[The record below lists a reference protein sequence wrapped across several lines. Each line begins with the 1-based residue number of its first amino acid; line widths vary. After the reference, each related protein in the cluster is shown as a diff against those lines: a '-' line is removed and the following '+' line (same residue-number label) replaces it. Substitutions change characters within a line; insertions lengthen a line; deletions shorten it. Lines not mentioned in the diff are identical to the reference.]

1 MTQMVKQKNKLF
13 SAFVFTGLC
22 LVGYVCH
29 TADAEETPVRL
40 RDGEGANEGRVE
52 ILKNGVWVSL
62 CRPLISGY
70 VAEAI
75 CEQLGFSRDGAQMYY
90 GNSYGPAPGETYR
103 GSVYCGYSDFN
114 LSSCMFG
121 AETTTCDPQDALGIS
136 CNTSTSASPNVRLVG
151 GNSLFEGRVE
161 VFRNGVWGTVTYIDD
176 LYGPTAANVIC
187 RHLHGNNYGGSV
199 ISKQESAIRFD
210 IAKYRAI
217 VMQNIACNGN
227 ETNILDCPYTIGL
240 QGSYSSYYP
249 DHHEDDLAIVCKIV
263 PEGCNGYTISEK
275 GRLTIPRS
283 LTTSV
288 YSYDID
294 CVWRID
300 TLLNNAQIKLSVEG
314 EISSASNK
322 LRVFNNRRGFSV
334 SNHMY
339 ENYFSDIESPGTITI
354 DSNIMYL
361 WLQTPAGSKGITF
374 SVLWDVGCSFSYS
387 SNQETSFYIS
397 SPGYPGPFPENL
409 NCSYVI
415 TYREGLTTSLTFN
428 SLGLSSAQGGLCSDY
443 VQIFDGGS
451 EMSPTL
457 CGPYCG
463 TQRPEPVDL
472 TNSSSFT
479 VTILFRSDGKS
490 NASAHE
496 TGFQI
501 YFRQFEPAALTF
513 GPYSASSGTLSTPG
527 YPNVYN
533 GEADIIWTITTKPY
547 TTITLLFQDVQ
558 SNDYLYVSSYGYIY
572 NNGRVGPI
580 ITDSNSASI
589 RLYSRY
595 GNNINKVLFNWT
607 TECRQVIHSQQGI
620 ISSPDDPEFDSA
632 YATCSYIISETQG
645 YYVSLVFSSID
656 LAKDTQCFSYI
667 KMFDGT
673 NNYSPMIGQQ
683 LCSSSQPPLTRSS
696 TANQMMIE
704 FKRDELNGLN
714 SSFEASYSTHSKE
727 CGNWLL
733 TDGEGFLESPGYPL
747 LFPANTYCN
756 WTITVKEGFVVVL
769 KFEDF
774 NVGQQ
779 ATDCQNAI
787 VKLYD
792 GNTTD
797 ADRVIGTYCGNQL
810 VPTVN
815 STSNSLTVV
824 LNAFSSA
831 YTGFRASYRQV
842 KDLSTSLDLLQC
854 GPGVDNV
861 CDTKASDSQE
871 IDVQEGFPFGDKAR
885 HKIYLGQ
892 NGIVSFD
899 YNNQWPV
906 LEPTSLSI
914 CVYCALMKTSNVCR
928 TGTSGVYYKI
938 YKGTM
943 PSAISG
949 LIKEAGSLLKLKF
962 SPAVLLVFT
971 WKCMEQDFQSY
982 HPNNPGQATFQL
994 ILASDWTT
1002 SYAFTLYSLTEMNWK
1017 YYGPWY
1023 PIQIGITQGSRENFQ
1038 QNVYSKSEYAYH
1050 MSTYLGNTGH
1060 KGIWVYKVG
1069 EIPSSD
1075 GRLCDEWYLRNQKL
1089 EAVRSEGFAKLPPC
1103 PCSKDDI
1110 YNGVAN
1116 QWRYFRKDE
1125 DNHLECFILNL
1136 ATTRRYA
1143 PFSKECCYFFGNQTL
1158 IQAIPLAGP
1167 SLAYTPLLYELRK
1180 QYEIED
1186 VQAYRTCC
1194 FNSTDQRCQK
1204 FYQLRPIGKCDSDI
1218 AYQRSTLYGDP
1229 HIKTLDEREYNYNG
1243 IGEINLI
1250 TIRTPQVNF
1259 TLQGRTER
1267 TWDDK
1272 GVPSNGTVFTA
1283 LGMEENGVKVFVGI
1297 DPSTNTSL
1305 IVYASGVD
1313 YTLAFRKDFTLDT
1326 ENFMIRSFNDTCT
1339 VSFPSGIGIQTSV
1352 RLQAL
1357 ASAFNIPNKF
1367 SSLPKGM
1374 FGNFNGNIS
1383 DDFVLPNGDTLGNN
1397 LTERE
1402 IFNKFSPKWFVTKND
1417 TVMHYEPRMGPSDY
1431 SHPEFTPVFLDE
1443 APTTDHS
1450 NAVKACGADNK
1461 PCIYDYIATGKQDF
1475 ALETSSLRNQSE
1487 VILRQIKNSLP
1498 VISAPDKVS
1507 VTMNQTAQ
1515 FTVSAHDDD
1524 NDVVTLHLVE
1534 DYNGVLKINSST
1546 GTVTLSLTTLDIIQ
1560 ISVYVVDSNGGYSP
1574 LTFVPLIVCTGCG
1587 GHGKCNTAKVRP
1599 SSGNFY
1605 FQHAVCECQPAW
1617 DGEDCQLDKD
1627 GCAGNPC
1634 HPKQN
1639 CSDIPA
1645 ETQGNNSVGYTCS
1658 ACPQGFVNDR
1668 PASCSDINECADRS
1682 LSHCEMLCNNT
1693 YGGYLCYCQPGYR
1706 LNADGLK
1713 CSDINECLDKTDD
1726 CQQICNNTDGGYT
1739 CSCHEGYI
1747 YNPVSNLCEEDQS
1760 LKTICQNSG
1769 CSQNCRARNDSST
1782 YKSIPECFC
1791 NAGFDVDPK
1800 DNKTCQDHDECQ
1812 DHICAQLC
1820 SNTQGS
1826 FSCSCNNGYML
1837 NDDKRTCS
1845 ACPYLRYG
1853 FECRQMCQCND
1864 REERC
1869 DNVKGCI
1876 CKAGWTGSECQDDV
1890 DECAENP
1897 HICRQDQTCANIPGS
1912 YSCLCHPGYMD
1923 DGNGTCIDI
1932 NECESTFPCETQH
1945 EECRNFAGG
1954 FYCTCI
1960 KGYMK
1965 AGNHCV
1971 DVDECELKIA
1981 ECQHDCI
1988 NVPGSFNCR
1997 CRYGYRLEPDRR
2009 NCSKVRD
2016 VCAAFNK
2023 TTCKRAHGCTLD
2035 DNDKPVCICDS
2046 GYELS
2051 TDHESCQDIDECRQ
2065 GGINCSHNCTN
2076 MNGGFECS
2084 CPLGMKLDE
2093 DYRTCINCTPG
2104 TYGEGCAKD
2113 CSCGAGSDYC
2123 DVKIGCVCKDG
2134 WAGHRCDQDI
2144 DECTNSSILQQCK
2157 SEKKQCV
2164 NLDGGYKCKCQS
2176 GYFEGVN
2183 GTCSDINECEKSPC
2197 DQSCH
2202 NTLGSYQCDCRA
2214 GFFLNKTTNRCYDV
2228 DECSDHNVSRCSQ
2241 ECHNTPGSY
2250 RCTCKTSGYSLDN
2263 DGVTCIDINECT
2275 NGLARCAAI
2284 CKNTDGGY
2292 VCSCPAGE
2300 ILDPDGLTCKSC
2312 PNGTYGIDCNHTCNC
2327 GQRAERCDKETGCVC
2342 RPGWQGTDCDTDIDE
2357 CHNQDVIHKCTLTN
2371 AICVNSPGTY
2381 TCKCDVGFSLDQGGI
2396 CKDIDECRSS
2406 PCSLQCIN
2414 TNGSYICTCDTGF
2427 IFDNTTKDCKDI
2439 DECLSSPCNQVCINT
2454 NGSYTCACNN
2464 GFTLNAANGKC
2475 EDINECLSSPCS
2487 QRCVNT
2493 DGSYTCTCY
2502 NGFMIDNT
2510 TRTCKDVDECLDSP
2524 CSQVCIN
2531 TNGSYTCACNNGFTL
2546 NTANRTCE
2554 DIDEC
2559 LSSPCSQVCI
2569 NTNGSYTCACNN
2581 GFTLNAANGKC
2592 EDINECLSSPCSQ
2605 RCVNTDG
2612 GYICSCYN
2620 GFMFDNTTRTCDD
2633 VDECLDSPCSQV
2645 CINTNGSYTCA
2656 CNNGFTLNTANRT
2669 CEDINECLSSPCS
2682 QRCVNTDGGYTCT
2695 CYNGFMFDSTTGTCL
2710 DVDECFT
2717 SPCSQVCINTN
2728 GSYTCA
2734 CNNGF
2739 TLNTA
2744 NRTCEDINE
2753 CLSSPCS
2760 QRCVNTDGSYSCT
2773 CDSGFVLDTASGK
2786 CEDIDECRSY
2796 PCSQVCINTVGNYIC
2811 TCNRGFL
2818 LDRNNGQCEAL
2829 ITVSVTISV
2838 NVNVIPSD
2846 LANKSG
2852 TEYGRWKQS
2861 VTQQLSLYFSE
2872 TLVGFQFLEVTS
2884 LRAGSII
2891 ADADIFMKSSSEAS
2905 AKSSLAV
2912 ALSSL
2917 TSSVFCL
2924 RQQTGDLQVAYQ
2936 NHLINQHMTK
2946 CQVFEYL
2953 NPCEQG
2959 MECDPTEEFPMC
2971 REVKNSTPWLV
2982 IGLAAGIP
2990 AGLSLLLIAVCPC
3003 IARHLRKKKHSKV
3016 DEPDIPL
3023 EDNPSRQRSRSLDLN
3038 IYTSL
3043 RSGSSSIPRPQI
3055 T

>member
-1 MTQMVKQKNKLF
+1 MSV
-13 SAFVFTGLC
+13 
-22 LVGYVCH
+22 
-29 TADAEETPVRL
+29 DAEETPVRL

-558 SNDYLYVSSYGYIY
+558 SNDYLY
-572 NNGRVGPI
+572 
-580 ITDSNSASI
+580 
-589 RLYSRY
+589 
-595 GNNINKVLFNWT
+595 
-607 TECRQVIHSQQGI
+607 
-620 ISSPDDPEFDSA
+620 
-632 YATCSYIISETQG
+632 
-645 YYVSLVFSSID
+645 
-656 LAKDTQCFSYI
+656 
-667 KMFDGT
+667 MFDGT

-842 KDLSTSLDLLQC
+842 KDYLLQC

-1402 IFNKFSPKWFVTKND
+1402 IFNKFSPKSVAYIFTYFLFRLFPLSGIQGFVTEND

-1431 SHPEFTPVFLDE
+1431 FLSTHPWSWIAKPVFLDE
-1443 APTTDHS
+1443 APTDQS
-1450 NAVKACGADNK
+1450 DAVSSLWSRQTSLHLRLHVQ
-1461 PCIYDYIATGKQDF
+1461 TGKQDF
-1475 ALETSSLRNQSE
+1475 APSRRPVFVTSPRTSS
-1487 VILRQIKNSLP
+1487 
-1498 VISAPDKVS
+1498 
-1507 VTMNQTAQ
+1507 
-1515 FTVSAHDDD
+1515 
-1524 NDVVTLHLVE
+1524 
-1534 DYNGVLKINSST
+1534 G
-1546 GTVTLSLTTLDIIQ
+1546 
-1560 ISVYVVDSNGGYSP
+1560 
-1574 LTFVPLIVCTGCG
+1574 
-1587 GHGKCNTAKVRP
+1587 
-1599 SSGNFY
+1599 
-1605 FQHAVCECQPAW
+1605 
-1617 DGEDCQLDKD
+1617 
-1627 GCAGNPC
+1627 
-1634 HPKQN
+1634 
-1639 CSDIPA
+1639 
-1645 ETQGNNSVGYTCS
+1645 
-1658 ACPQGFVNDR
+1658 
-1668 PASCSDINECADRS
+1668 RS
-1682 LSHCEMLCNNT
+1682 
-1693 YGGYLCYCQPGYR
+1693 
-1706 LNADGLK
+1706 
-1713 CSDINECLDKTDD
+1713 
-1726 CQQICNNTDGGYT
+1726 
-1739 CSCHEGYI
+1739 
-1747 YNPVSNLCEEDQS
+1747 
-1760 LKTICQNSG
+1760 
-1769 CSQNCRARNDSST
+1769 
-1782 YKSIPECFC
+1782 
-1791 NAGFDVDPK
+1791 
-1800 DNKTCQDHDECQ
+1800 
-1812 DHICAQLC
+1812 
-1820 SNTQGS
+1820 
-1826 FSCSCNNGYML
+1826 
-1837 NDDKRTCS
+1837 
-1845 ACPYLRYG
+1845 
-1853 FECRQMCQCND
+1853 
-1864 REERC
+1864 
-1869 DNVKGCI
+1869 
-1876 CKAGWTGSECQDDV
+1876 
-1890 DECAENP
+1890 
-1897 HICRQDQTCANIPGS
+1897 
-1912 YSCLCHPGYMD
+1912 
-1923 DGNGTCIDI
+1923 
-1932 NECESTFPCETQH
+1932 
-1945 EECRNFAGG
+1945 
-1954 FYCTCI
+1954 
-1960 KGYMK
+1960 
-1965 AGNHCV
+1965 
-1971 DVDECELKIA
+1971 
-1981 ECQHDCI
+1981 
-1988 NVPGSFNCR
+1988 
-1997 CRYGYRLEPDRR
+1997 
-2009 NCSKVRD
+2009 
-2016 VCAAFNK
+2016 
-2023 TTCKRAHGCTLD
+2023 
-2035 DNDKPVCICDS
+2035 
-2046 GYELS
+2046 
-2051 TDHESCQDIDECRQ
+2051 
-2065 GGINCSHNCTN
+2065 
-2076 MNGGFECS
+2076 
-2084 CPLGMKLDE
+2084 
-2093 DYRTCINCTPG
+2093 
-2104 TYGEGCAKD
+2104 
-2113 CSCGAGSDYC
+2113 
-2123 DVKIGCVCKDG
+2123 
-2134 WAGHRCDQDI
+2134 
-2144 DECTNSSILQQCK
+2144 
-2157 SEKKQCV
+2157 
-2164 NLDGGYKCKCQS
+2164 
-2176 GYFEGVN
+2176 
-2183 GTCSDINECEKSPC
+2183 
-2197 DQSCH
+2197 
-2202 NTLGSYQCDCRA
+2202 
-2214 GFFLNKTTNRCYDV
+2214 
-2228 DECSDHNVSRCSQ
+2228 
-2241 ECHNTPGSY
+2241 
-2250 RCTCKTSGYSLDN
+2250 
-2263 DGVTCIDINECT
+2263 
-2275 NGLARCAAI
+2275 
-2284 CKNTDGGY
+2284 
-2292 VCSCPAGE
+2292 
-2300 ILDPDGLTCKSC
+2300 
-2312 PNGTYGIDCNHTCNC
+2312 
-2327 GQRAERCDKETGCVC
+2327 
-2342 RPGWQGTDCDTDIDE
+2342 
-2357 CHNQDVIHKCTLTN
+2357 
-2371 AICVNSPGTY
+2371 
-2381 TCKCDVGFSLDQGGI
+2381 
-2396 CKDIDECRSS
+2396 
-2406 PCSLQCIN
+2406 
-2414 TNGSYICTCDTGF
+2414 
-2427 IFDNTTKDCKDI
+2427 
-2439 DECLSSPCNQVCINT
+2439 
-2454 NGSYTCACNN
+2454 
-2464 GFTLNAANGKC
+2464 
-2475 EDINECLSSPCS
+2475 
-2487 QRCVNT
+2487 
-2493 DGSYTCTCY
+2493 
-2502 NGFMIDNT
+2502 
-2510 TRTCKDVDECLDSP
+2510 
-2524 CSQVCIN
+2524 
-2531 TNGSYTCACNNGFTL
+2531 
-2546 NTANRTCE
+2546 
-2554 DIDEC
+2554 
-2559 LSSPCSQVCI
+2559 
-2569 NTNGSYTCACNN
+2569 
-2581 GFTLNAANGKC
+2581 
-2592 EDINECLSSPCSQ
+2592 
-2605 RCVNTDG
+2605 
-2612 GYICSCYN
+2612 
-2620 GFMFDNTTRTCDD
+2620 
-2633 VDECLDSPCSQV
+2633 
-2645 CINTNGSYTCA
+2645 
-2656 CNNGFTLNTANRT
+2656 
-2669 CEDINECLSSPCS
+2669 
-2682 QRCVNTDGGYTCT
+2682 
-2695 CYNGFMFDSTTGTCL
+2695 
-2710 DVDECFT
+2710 
-2717 SPCSQVCINTN
+2717 
-2728 GSYTCA
+2728 
-2734 CNNGF
+2734 
-2739 TLNTA
+2739 
-2744 NRTCEDINE
+2744 
-2753 CLSSPCS
+2753 
-2760 QRCVNTDGSYSCT
+2760 
-2773 CDSGFVLDTASGK
+2773 
-2786 CEDIDECRSY
+2786 
-2796 PCSQVCINTVGNYIC
+2796 
-2811 TCNRGFL
+2811 
-2818 LDRNNGQCEAL
+2818 
-2829 ITVSVTISV
+2829 
-2838 NVNVIPSD
+2838 
-2846 LANKSG
+2846 
-2852 TEYGRWKQS
+2852 
-2861 VTQQLSLYFSE
+2861 
-2872 TLVGFQFLEVTS
+2872 
-2884 LRAGSII
+2884 
-2891 ADADIFMKSSSEAS
+2891 
-2905 AKSSLAV
+2905 
-2912 ALSSL
+2912 
-2917 TSSVFCL
+2917 
-2924 RQQTGDLQVAYQ
+2924 
-2936 NHLINQHMTK
+2936 
-2946 CQVFEYL
+2946 
-2953 NPCEQG
+2953 
-2959 MECDPTEEFPMC
+2959 
-2971 REVKNSTPWLV
+2971 
-2982 IGLAAGIP
+2982 
-2990 AGLSLLLIAVCPC
+2990 
-3003 IARHLRKKKHSKV
+3003 
-3016 DEPDIPL
+3016 
-3023 EDNPSRQRSRSLDLN
+3023 
-3038 IYTSL
+3038 
-3043 RSGSSSIPRPQI
+3043 
-3055 T
+3055 

>member
-1 MTQMVKQKNKLF
+1 MQKKLLSVFEMVREQMKDELKSSKTDPGVGAQMYYGGSYGPAPGETYRGTISCYYYPSNFSDCNFGPETTSCDPQNALGISCNTSSSEVPNMRLVGGKSAYEGRVEVFLNGVWGTVTDSKDYYSGVAANVICRGLHGNEYSGSVVSKEESAMRFDILKNRAIAMQEIACNGNEKNLHECYYQ
-13 SAFVFTGLC
+13 TGLESSNRMPNNHIDD
-22 LVGYVCH
+22 LAVVCNK
-29 TADAEETPVRL
+29 
-40 RDGEGANEGRVE
+40 DGERTNEGRVE
-52 ILKNGVWVSL
+52 VFKNGSWVSL
-62 CRPLISGY
+62 CRPLVNGR

-75 CEQLGFSRDGAQMYY
+75 CEQLGFSSVGAQMYY
-90 GNSYGPAPGETYR
+90 GGSYGPAPGEIYR
-103 GSVYCGYSDFN
+103 GTIDCNYYHSNYSYCT
-114 LSSCMFG
+114 FG
-121 AETTTCDPQDALGIS
+121 PETSYCDPQQALGIS
-136 CNTSTSASPNVRLVG
+136 CNTSSSEVSNMRLVG
-151 GNSLFEGRVE
+151 GKSVYEGRVE
-161 VFRNGVWGTVTYIDD
+161 VFLNGVWGTVTDSNEHYSAV
-176 LYGPTAANVIC
+176 AANVIC
-187 RHLHGNNYGGSV
+187 RGLHGNEYGGSV
-199 ISKQESAIRFD
+199 VSKQESPIRFG
-210 IAKYRAI
+210 ILNHRAI
-217 VMQNIACNGN
+217 AMQEIVCNGN
-227 ETNILDCPYTIGL
+227 EKNLHECYYQTGRE
-240 QGSYSSYYP
+240 YSNRKP
-249 DHHEDDLAIVCKIV
+249 DNHSDDLAVVCKKV
-263 PEGCNGYTISEK
+263 PEGCNGYTQSARGK
-275 GRLTIPRS
+275 LTYPEYPTS
-283 LTTSV
+283 SV
-288 YSYDID
+288 YNYDID
-294 CVWRID
+294 CIWKIYTNLGNVLSFLEVDAFDPYNVSRID
-300 TLLNNAQIKLSVEG
+300 DDNV
-314 EISSASNK
+314 
-322 LRVFNNRRGFSV
+322 LRS
-334 SNHMY
+334 
-339 ENYFSDIESPGTITI
+339 T
-354 DSNIMYL
+354 
-361 WLQTPAGSKGITF
+361 K
-374 SVLWDVGCSFSYS
+374 
-387 SNQETSFYIS
+387 
-397 SPGYPGPFPENL
+397 
-409 NCSYVI
+409 YVI
-415 TYREGLTTSLTFN
+415 N
-428 SLGLSSAQGGLCSDY
+428 SPINITMQRPEIT
-443 VQIFDGGS
+443 QIFDGDS
-451 EMSPTL
+451 EASPTVG
-457 CGPYCG
+457 GPYCG
-463 TQRPEPVDL
+463 TQLPAPVDL
-472 TNSSSFT
+472 TNSTSFAF
-479 VTILFRSDGKS
+479 TISLRSDGKS

-496 TGFQI
+496 TGFEI
-501 YFRQFEPAALTF
+501 YFRIYEPADISM
-513 GPYSASSGTLSTPG
+513 GPYNASSGNLSTPG

-547 TTITLLFQDVQ
+547 TTITLYFQDFYTEQ
-558 SNDYLYVSSYGYIY
+558 YLYVSTNGYPWQRWSIY
-572 NNGRVGPI
+572 NGPVDPVI
-580 ITDSNSASI
+580 VDSNSVNI
-589 RLYSRY
+589 RLYSHY
-595 GNNINKVLFNWT
+595 DNNINKVRINWT
-607 TECRQVIHSQQGI
+607 TECRQVIESQQGP
-620 ISSPDDPEFDSA
+620 ISSPDDPEFYSA
-632 YATCSYIISETQG
+632 YPSCSYTISVTEG
-645 YYVSLVFSSID
+645 YFVSLIFSSID
-656 LAKDTQCFSYI
+656 LTKDTQCRNYI
-667 KMFDGT
+667 KTFDGT
-673 NNYSPMIGQQ
+673 NKYSPMIGHQ
-683 LCSSSQPPLTRSS
+683 LCSGSRPLTRNS
-696 TANQMMIE
+696 TANHMMIE
-704 FKRDELNGLN
+704 FKRDELKGLN
-714 SSFEASYSTHSKE
+714 SSFKASFSTHSKE
-727 CGNWLL
+727 CGNGLL

-747 LFPANTYCN
+747 LFPANTYCK
-756 WTITVKEGFVVVL
+756 WTIIVKEGFVVLL

-774 NVGQQ
+774 NVGQY
-779 ATDCQNAI
+779 ALDGCQYGI

-797 ADRVIGTYCGNQL
+797 ADKVIGTYCGTKL
-810 VPTVN
+810 VPRVN
-815 STSNSLTVV
+815 STTNSLTVV
-824 LNAFSSA
+824 LNAFSAA
-831 YTGFRASYRQV
+831 YTGFRASYH
-842 KDLSTSLDLLQC
+842 LLQC
-854 GPGVDNV
+854 GSGVNDV
-861 CDTKASDSQE
+861 CDTKALPGQE

-885 HKIYLGQ
+885 HKIYLGK

-899 YNNQWPV
+899 YNNSWPV

-943 PSAISG
+943 PITTG

-982 HPNNPGQATFQL
+982 QPNNPGQATFQL

-1023 PIQIGITQGSRENFQ
+1023 PIQIGITQGSLENFQ

-1050 MSTYLGNTGH
+1050 MSAYLGNTGH

-1075 GRLCDEWYLRNQKL
+1075 GHLCDEWYQRNKKL
-1089 EAVRSEGFAKLPPC
+1089 KDVRRKGFAKLPPC
-1103 PCSKDDI
+1103 PCSKHNI

-1116 QWRYFRKDE
+1116 QWRYFRNDE

-1143 PFSKECCYFFGNQTL
+1143 PFSKECCYFLGNQTL
-1158 IQAIPLAGP
+1158 IQNIPFAGP

-1180 QYEIED
+1180 QYETED
-1186 VQAYRTCC
+1186 VRAYRTCC
-1194 FNSTDQRCQK
+1194 FNSTDQRCT
-1204 FYQLRPIGKCDSDI
+1204 I
-1218 AYQRSTLYGDP
+1218 YGDP
-1229 HIKTLDEREYNYNG
+1229 HIKTLDGREYNYNG

-1250 TIRTPQVNF
+1250 TIRKPQVNF

-1283 LGMEENGVKVFVGI
+1283 LGMEENGVRVFVGI

-1305 IVYASGVD
+1305 IVYANGVD

-1339 VSFPSGIGIQTSV
+1339 VLLEEGKERAVTYIFTYFFFRLVSLSGIQG
-1352 RLQAL
+1352 
-1357 ASAFNIPNKF
+1357 
-1367 SSLPKGM
+1367 
-1374 FGNFNGNIS
+1374 
-1383 DDFVLPNGDTLGNN
+1383 
-1397 LTERE
+1397 
-1402 IFNKFSPKWFVTKND
+1402 FVTKND
-1417 TVMHYEPRMGPSDY
+1417 TVMYYEPRMGPSDY

-1461 PCIYDYIATGKQDF
+1461 PCIYDFIATGKQDF

-1498 VISAPDKVS
+1498 VISSPDKVS

-1515 FTVSAHDDD
+1515 FTVSARDAD

-1534 DYNGVLKINSST
+1534 DYNGVLKIDSST

-1560 ISVYVVDSNGGYSP
+1560 ISVYAVDSNGGYSP

-1587 GHGKCNTAKVRP
+1587 SHGKCNTAKVRP

-1605 FQHAVCECQPAW
+1605 FQQAVCECQPAW

-1658 ACPQGFVNDR
+1658 ACPQGFVNDT

-1726 CQQICNNTDGGYT
+1726 CQQICNNTDGDYT

-1791 NAGFDVDPK
+1791 NAGFDLDPK

-1820 SNTQGS
+1820 SNTMGS

-1869 DNVKGCI
+1869 DNVKGCV
-1876 CKAGWTGSECQDDV
+1876 CKAGWTG
-1890 DECAENP
+1890 N
-1897 HICRQDQTCANIPGS
+1897 
-1912 YSCLCHPGYMD
+1912 
-1923 DGNGTCIDI
+1923 I

-1945 EECRNFAGG
+1945 EECKNFAGG

-1971 DVDECELKIA
+1971 
-1981 ECQHDCI
+1981 
-1988 NVPGSFNCR
+1988 
-1997 CRYGYRLEPDRR
+1997 
-2009 NCSKVRD
+2009 VRD
-2016 VCAAFNK
+2016 VCAAFNL
-2023 TTCKRAHGCTLD
+2023 TTCERAHGCTLD

-2051 TDHESCQDIDECRQ
+2051 TDHESCQDLDECRQ
-2065 GGINCSHNCTN
+2065 GVVNCSHTCNN
-2076 MNGGFECS
+2076 KDGGFVCS

-2157 SEKKQCV
+2157 SENKQCV

-2176 GYFEGVN
+2176 GSFEGVN
-2183 GTCSDINECEKSPC
+2183 GTCS
-2197 DQSCH
+2197 
-2202 NTLGSYQCDCRA
+2202 A
-2214 GFFLNKTTNRCYDV
+2214 
-2228 DECSDHNVSRCSQ
+2228 
-2241 ECHNTPGSY
+2241 
-2250 RCTCKTSGYSLDN
+2250 
-2263 DGVTCIDINECT
+2263 
-2275 NGLARCAAI
+2275 
-2284 CKNTDGGY
+2284 
-2292 VCSCPAGE
+2292 
-2300 ILDPDGLTCKSC
+2300 C
-2312 PNGTYGIDCNHTCNC
+2312 PNGTYGENCTQTCHC
-2327 GQRAERCDKETGCVC
+2327 GQGAERCDNIIGCVC
-2342 RPGWQGTDCDTDIDE
+2342 RPGWQGTDCDTDTDE
-2357 CHNQDVIHKCTLTN
+2357 CQNQGAVDNCTLTN

-2381 TCKCDVGFSLDQGGI
+2381 TCECDVGFFLDQGGI
-2396 CKDIDECRSS
+2396 CKDIDECLSS
-2406 PCSLQCIN
+2406 PCS
-2414 TNGSYICTCDTGF
+2414 
-2427 IFDNTTKDCKDI
+2427 
-2439 DECLSSPCNQVCINT
+2439 QVCINT

-2502 NGFMIDNT
+2502 NGFMFDST
-2510 TRTCKDVDECLDSP
+2510 TGTCKDVDECLDSP

-2531 TNGSYTCACNNGFTL
+2531 TNGSYICACNNGFKL
-2546 NTANRTCE
+2546 NPTNRT
-2554 DIDEC
+2554 
-2559 LSSPCSQVCI
+2559 
-2569 NTNGSYTCACNN
+2569 
-2581 GFTLNAANGKC
+2581 C

-2710 DVDECFT
+2710 GKTNKQNRNAILTSVSAHLAARDVST
-2717 SPCSQVCINTN
+2717 P
-2728 GSYTCA
+2728 
-2734 CNNGF
+2734 
-2739 TLNTA
+2739 TA
-2744 NRTCEDINE
+2744 ATRV
-2753 CLSSPCS
+2753 P
-2760 QRCVNTDGSYSCT
+2760 V
-2773 CDSGFVLDTASGK
+2773 
-2786 CEDIDECRSY
+2786 
-2796 PCSQVCINTVGNYIC
+2796 TVGL
-2811 TCNRGFL
+2811 FL
-2818 LDRNNGQCEAL
+2818 
-2829 ITVSVTISV
+2829 
-2838 NVNVIPSD
+2838 
-2846 LANKSG
+2846 
-2852 TEYGRWKQS
+2852 
-2861 VTQQLSLYFSE
+2861 TQQAGNAKLSLYFSE

-2924 RQQTGDLQVAYQ
+2924 RQQTA
-2936 NHLINQHMTK
+2936 
-2946 CQVFEYL
+2946 
-2953 NPCEQG
+2953 
-2959 MECDPTEEFPMC
+2959 
-2971 REVKNSTPWLV
+2971 TPWLV

-3016 DEPDIPL
+3016 DEPDSNSPGRQSKSSALKKFGPKHLYKSANRREVRRPL
-3023 EDNPSRQRSRSLDLN
+3023 HEGGAHLSLAAYLPQSSVESGNHSRHPGRLGKASKVF
-3038 IYTSL
+3038 IY
-3043 RSGSSSIPRPQI
+3043 
-3055 T
+3055 